1 MRNNRGFTLIEVM
14 ICIAI
19 IGIIAAVALGVI
31 NGDKTIAPASSDKVQ
46 AIATEQALTEAN
58 SQIGMP
64 NIANW
69 QQKKTLKMIY
79 ELCDQEDLICYAY
92 LKSDYTGEL
101 TFLGKCVGYGIPFS
115 AQYTNPE
122 KVATVDGGQYGA
134 KNPYNLPQAD
144 PNGLF
149 MPTSSSATWV
159 ILINP
164 ETNEPQVAYVEPELV
179 VSPFKL
185 H

>member
-19 IGIIAAVALGVI
+19 VGILVAVVPIAV
-31 NGDKTIAPASSDKVQ
+31 NGKDTVSSVSSDKAQ

-58 SQIGMP
+58 NQVGMP
-64 NIANW
+64 NIVNW

-122 KVATVDGGQYGA
+122 KVKTVDGGEYGA
-134 KNPYNLPQAD
+134 LNPYTLQQAD

-164 ETNEPQVAYVEPELV
+164 DTNDPQVAYVEPELV